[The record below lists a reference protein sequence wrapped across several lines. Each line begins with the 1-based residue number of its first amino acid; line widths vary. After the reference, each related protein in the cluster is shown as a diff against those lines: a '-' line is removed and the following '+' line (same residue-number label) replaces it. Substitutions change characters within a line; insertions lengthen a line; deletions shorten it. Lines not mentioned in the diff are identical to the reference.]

1 MIIRK
6 LILGLAALSLTIPV
20 AAAAQDDALIVVTGS
35 RIDRDDYDQYYE
47 DGQSAI
53 GLTRKAD
60 FFVKPLYVSSDSR
73 DAEQRKQELLA
84 MLRATVEMADGEGL
98 TLVSGHYS
106 LKPVTLANI
115 EEQSIGRGRRPDT
128 SRVLVY
134 VRIPVGTGA
143 GRADKADERIE
154 AFAKTIP
161 TTGRSYI
168 ESGGTSLAINNPE
181 QYRSAVVKAIAG
193 ESTRYAGM
201 FGSDYGVEI
210 RGLDSELYFK
220 QASETEVFLYIEHS
234 FVIKPK

>member
-1 MIIRK
+1 MIFRTI
-6 LILGLAALSLTIPV
+6 ILGFAALSLAIPV
-20 AAAAQDDALIVVTGS
+20 TASAQDDALIVVTGS

-53 GLTRKAD
+53 GLTQTAD

-73 DAEQRKQELLA
+73 DADQRKQELLA
-84 MLRATVEMADGEGL
+84 MLRVTVERAESEGL
-98 TLVSGHYS
+98 KLVAGNYS

-115 EEQSIGRGRRPDT
+115 EELSIGRGRRPDT

-134 VRIPVGTGA
+134 ARIPVGSGA
-143 GRADKADERIE
+143 GRADQADTRIE

-161 TTGRSYI
+161 ATGRSYI
-168 ESGGTSLAINNPE
+168 ETGGTSLAINNPE
-181 QYRSAVVKAIAG
+181 QYRSAVIKAIAD

-220 QASETEVFLYIEHS
+220 QASETAVFLYIEHS

>member
-98 TLVSGHYS
+98 KLVAGNYS

-154 AFAKTIP
+154 VFAKTIP